1 MLLDERIKELR
12 EKIEANKEKRNKD
25 AAETRSILENDKST
39 DEQIE
44 SANKT
49 AESLRKLDD
58 EIEADEKAL
67 KGYEAARSVPAER
80 IDPNGDKR
88 SLPTDNAKE
97 LRKAQNTYLTNRVAY
112 RDNATLSGLVSQ
124 DIGVTIPEDISYT
137 PQDEVNTVTDLK
149 KLVNV
154 FPAKTASGTYPVADK
169 VTTTLHTAEELEKN
183 PELKKPTFTPRNWSV
198 LTYRGALAFA
208 QESIDDSVID
218 PVTFVG
224 KQAVQMK
231 VNTTNEVIANAM
243 KSFTAKAIAGENV
256 DDIKHIINVDL
267 DKAYKRDLVVTQSF
281 YNYLDTLKDKNGQYL
296 LKPAITESSPERLLG
311 LNVYV
316 IEDNLLGNAGEA
328 HAWVGDLSRAILFAD
343 RKELQV
349 RWADN
354 DYYAQDL
361 VEIIRF
367 GVLVA
372 DKNAGYFLTQTDA
385 TATPS
390 K

>member
-1 MLLDERIKELR
+1 
-12 EKIEANKEKRNKD
+12 
-25 AAETRSILENDKST
+25 
-39 DEQIE
+39 
-44 SANKT
+44 
-49 AESLRKLDD
+49 
-58 EIEADEKAL
+58 
-67 KGYEAARSVPAER
+67 
-80 IDPNGDKR
+80 
-88 SLPTDNAKE
+88 
-97 LRKAQNTYLTNRVAY
+97 
-112 RDNATLSGLVSQ
+112 
-124 DIGVTIPEDISYT
+124 
-137 PQDEVNTVTDLK
+137 
-149 KLVNV
+149 
-154 FPAKTASGTYPVADK
+154 
-169 VTTTLHTAEELEKN
+169 
-183 PELKKPTFTPRNWSV
+183 
-198 LTYRGALAFA
+198 
-208 QESIDDSVID
+208 
-218 PVTFVG
+218 
-224 KQAVQMK
+224 
-231 VNTTNEVIANAM
+231 M